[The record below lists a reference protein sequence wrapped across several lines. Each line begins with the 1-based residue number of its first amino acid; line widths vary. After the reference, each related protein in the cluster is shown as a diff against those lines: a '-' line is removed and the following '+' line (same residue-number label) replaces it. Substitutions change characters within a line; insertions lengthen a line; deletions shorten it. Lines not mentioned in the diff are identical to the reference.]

1 MALPGE
7 GHFTVYLIQ
16 IRQSSRD
23 RQMLKLSK
31 ETHKSDKIEMG
42 AWVGGPDMIQCYDEI
57 ILSVVL
63 LILFA

>member
-1 MALPGE
+1 
-7 GHFTVYLIQ
+7 
-16 IRQSSRD
+16 
-23 RQMLKLSK
+23 MLKLSK